1 VGLGRGKRSKE
12 VVALGPSGAGGCL
25 VTHPSVPFSFFLL
38 FLFLSRP
45 IYWQLV
51 LGLL

>member
-1 VGLGRGKRSKE
+1 
-12 VVALGPSGAGGCL
+12 VALGPGGAGGCL
-25 VTHPSVPFSFFLL
+25 VTHPSVLLSFFFLSLFSFFLLL

-45 IYWQLV
+45 FYWQLV

>member
-1 VGLGRGKRSKE
+1 
-12 VVALGPSGAGGCL
+12 VALGPGGAGGCL
-25 VTHPSVPFSFFLL
+25 VPHPSVLLSFLFLFLFSFFLLLL

-45 IYWQLV
+45 FYWQLV